1 MKNKK
6 TYLYLMIVISILLC
20 IPSILYLAVNK
31 TVDGFDSYYTYSLLK
46 TENLATGILSGTI
59 VIGLLLLFSLLYF
72 LIVKEEKNIFKNKKQ
87 IIIFI
92 TIISFIFMLILP
104 YLSSDIYYYI
114 GDSWVCSK
122 YHENPYYTSVK
133 DLQANGINDEILN
146 NTGYWKATT
155 SVYGP
160 IWNIIS
166 TLLVSLSFGKI
177 TLALFIFKIASM
189 IIHVSNCVIIKKIT
203 KSNKYMLLYGLN
215 PLVLIELLSNVHND
229 VYLIF
234 FLLVS
239 LYYLIK
245 KKNIYLTILFLI
257 LSIAIKYSTVLIVPF
272 ILLYYFRK
280 KSIPKRILYCCI
292 SGIVIIVSVALLY
305 LPFYRDI
312 TIFKN
317 MLAQDEKFSQSIM
330 SLLVVKMK
338 NNSIFDKINKH
349 KIHLFAIIY
358 GSLVV
363 RTLFKRKFNFKY
375 VMKKYNIS
383 MLIFIFIC
391 LTTFQR
397 WYVLWLLPTIMWQN
411 KKMKNFI
418 LNLTILGIIP
428 SFIFFL
434 VGNESYKLGIYYSIT
449 IIMLALIFTL
459 IEAKLK
465 KGERNVK
472 ISFNRWK

>member
-1 MKNKK
+1 M
-6 TYLYLMIVISILLC
+6 
-20 IPSILYLAVNK
+20 
-31 TVDGFDSYYTYSLLK
+31 
-46 TENLATGILSGTI
+46 
-59 VIGLLLLFSLLYF
+59 
-72 LIVKEEKNIFKNKKQ
+72 
-87 IIIFI
+87 
-92 TIISFIFMLILP
+92 
-104 YLSSDIYYYI
+104 
-114 GDSWVCSK
+114 
-122 YHENPYYTSVK
+122 
-133 DLQANGINDEILN
+133 
-146 NTGYWKATT
+146 
-155 SVYGP
+155 
-160 IWNIIS
+160 
-166 TLLVSLSFGKI
+166 
-177 TLALFIFKIASM
+177 
-189 IIHVSNCVIIKKIT
+189 
-203 KSNKYMLLYGLN
+203 
-215 PLVLIELLSNVHND
+215 
-229 VYLIF
+229 
-234 FLLVS
+234 
-239 LYYLIK
+239 
-245 KKNIYLTILFLI
+245 
-257 LSIAIKYSTVLIVPF
+257 
-272 ILLYYFRK
+272 
-280 KSIPKRILYCCI
+280 
-292 SGIVIIVSVALLY
+292 ALLY

-397 WYVLWLLPTIMWQN
+397 WYVLWILPTIMWQN

-449 IIMLALIFTL
+449 MIMLAFIFTL